1 MTTMR
6 RFALGLGLL
15 VSLSLGLRGQDD
27 DPAGRDRRPRA
38 PGTITLP
45 TEWTI
50 KEEVKKLDSSLH
62 NFNALIASLDKANGD
77 LKSELEAYLVRPEDE
92 VLASSVEKKM
102 AQWVATVVRDFDRII
117 TDQDVLVSNFK
128 SLERKL
134 GKFDNYLE
142 AKGDE
147 LEARLTDHE
156 KNKRAAEKK
165 LIQLSIAI
173 KEAESEDEIRDLK
186 RNFSS
191 LWMDFNMQER
201 YLKGTQNHL
210 TNYRNLQRSLGSMSG
225 IFGNL
230 QVKVVDLISNLENE
244 KRYLLDS
251 IRLQSD
257 SLRVRQIMRDG
268 IVSGKHAIKNVSE
281 KLAKLYAQVDAF
293 TTVNQRIGENLGRF
307 VSSQEVLLS
316 VSQGIDQIGQTTRIP
331 DIDAAVEQF
340 YQKRFEVDALPLE
353 AEADEKPKSDTE
365 VAPSRRADG

>member
-1 MTTMR
+1 MNN
-6 RFALGLGLL
+6 LGSIAGLL
-15 VSLSLGLRGQDD
+15 LCSLGLMGSSSWAQEDSRSS
-27 DPAGRDRRPRA
+27 ADRRA

-45 TEWTI
+45 KEWTI

-62 NFNALIASLDKANGD
+62 NFNNLIASLDKANGD
-77 LKSELEAYLVRPEDE
+77 LKSELESYLTQPEDE

-117 TDQDVLVSNFK
+117 TDQDVLVSSFK

-134 GKFDNYLE
+134 GKFDTYLE

-147 LEARLTDHE
+147 LEGRLTEHE
-156 KNKRAAEKK
+156 RSKRKAEKD
-165 LIQLSIAI
+165 LIQLAIAI
-173 KEAESEDEIRDLK
+173 KEAESEDEIRSLK
-186 RNFSS
+186 RQFGR
-191 LWMDFNMQER
+191 LWMEFNMQER

-244 KRYLLDS
+244 KQYLLDS

-293 TTVNQRIGENLGRF
+293 TTVNQRIGDNLGRF
-307 VSSQEVLLS
+307 VASQEVLIS
-316 VSQGIDQIGQTTRIP
+316 VSQDIDQIGQTTRIP

-340 YQKRFEVDALPLE
+340 YQKRFDDVVDPQEPQMVPA
-353 AEADEKPKSDTE
+353 A
-365 VAPSRRADG
+365 VRADG

>member
-1 MTTMR
+1 MKIHARLVVGLAACLGM
-6 RFALGLGLL
+6 FATAGLA
-15 VSLSLGLRGQDD
+15 QEDEKQPD
-27 DPAGRDRRPRA
+27 DRRSM
-38 PGTITLP
+38 GTITLP
-45 TEWTI
+45 KEWTI

-62 NFNALIASLDKANGD
+62 NFNSLIASLDKANGD
-77 LKSELEAYLVRPEDE
+77 LKTELEAYLESPEDE

-134 GKFDNYLE
+134 GKFDTYLE

-147 LEARLTDHE
+147 LEGRLTEHE
-156 KNKRAAEKK
+156 RNKRRVEKK

-173 KEAESEDEIRDLK
+173 KEAESDEEIRDLK
-186 RNFSS
+186 RQFGR
-191 LWMDFNMQER
+191 LWMEFNMQER

-230 QVKVVDLISNLENE
+230 QIKVVDLISNLENE

-316 VSQGIDQIGQTTRIP
+316 VSQDIDQIGQTTRIP
-331 DIDAAVEQF
+331 DIDAAIEKM
-340 YQKRFEVDALPLE
+340 YEKRFEVDPIDAELE
-353 AEADEKPKSDTE
+353 EEEPDT
-365 VAPSRRADG
+365 VPPAPAARNDG